1 MTDSSLTEAAIL
13 AEPVLP
19 ARAQRHDR
27 RAWRGVL
34 YALPIALLTLIPLAV
49 VLASFLDPQPEI
61 WSHLAHYVLPGVLRN
76 TAILMVGVTVGV
88 LLLGVPLAWLTA
100 VCEFPGRRFFA
111 WALMLPLAMP
121 AYVLAFVQIG
131 LLDFTGPVQTWL
143 REVLGDSSGFPN
155 IRGTGGVVL
164 VLSLAFYPYVYLL
177 ARNAFATQGKRALEA
192 AQMLGVSR
200 RAAFF
205 RVAIPM
211 ARPWIIAGVTLALM
225 ETLADFGAVSIF
237 NFDTFTTA
245 IYKAWFALFNLPAA
259 SQLAS
264 LLVLFV
270 LVLAVIEQRVRGARH
285 YHVRSGHAERIVLI
299 GATRWWASIWCL
311 LVLLVAFVI
320 PLIQLLL
327 WVQGVWADDFDDR
340 YPAFIGRSILLAAMA
355 AALLGCLALVLA
367 YARRRYQGRTTQW
380 LTRLA
385 ILGYAVP
392 GTVLAV
398 GVFIPVAWL
407 DNILLAALQPLGF
420 EGFQVLKGTV
430 AVMLLALAARFMAVA
445 FQPVD
450 TAMQRITRNQ
460 EEAARSLGLNSRQ
473 ALLRLHLPLLRGG
486 LFTALLMVFVDVM
499 KEMPITLMTRAFGWD
514 TLAVR
519 VFEMTSEGM
528 WDRAALPSLFIV
540 LAGLLPVFLLIR
552 HSERH

>member
-49 VLASFLDPQPEI
+49 VLASFLDPQPQI

-285 YHVRSGHAERIVLI
+285 YHVRSGHAERIALI

-327 WVQGVWADDFDDR
+327 WVKGVWADDFDDR

-355 AALLGCLALVLA
+355 AALLGLLALVLA